1 VTDQEIIDL
10 LAGSPDTGVTEPMF
24 DALGVTEVQLLR
36 LCLAGKIDRRERKLA
51 TPASSVVTYYLMD

>member
-1 VTDQEIIDL
+1 MTDQEIIDL

-24 DALGVTEVQLLR
+24 DALGVAEVQLLG

-51 TPASSVVTYYLMD
+51 SPSTTVVTYYLID